1 VVCEQAWRC
10 EREECRTVRVF
21 LKGFFFFFFNVALA
35 GLKLA
40 VTEDDLELLTH
51 PAGASIGSFR
61 YHTLSTWP

>member
-1 VVCEQAWRC
+1 MPNSACISQR
-10 EREECRTVRVF
+10 
-21 LKGFFFFFFNVALA
+21 LFFFFFNVALA

>member
-1 VVCEQAWRC
+1 M
-10 EREECRTVRVF
+10 RVF